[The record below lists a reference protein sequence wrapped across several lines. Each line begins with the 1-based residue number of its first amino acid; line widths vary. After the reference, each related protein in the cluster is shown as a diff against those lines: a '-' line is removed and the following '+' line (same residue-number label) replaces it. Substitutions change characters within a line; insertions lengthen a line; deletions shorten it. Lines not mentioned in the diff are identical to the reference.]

1 MRKFILLLTLAMSVM
16 ATAEVQVDDEF
27 FAKRS
32 TLLDNLA
39 KETWSIKSPE
49 NVIKVNEL
57 PEVFSVDNIKAD
69 WYGEPIDPVSISF
82 NINPE
87 TMALLVRVFNDDDVW
102 YDHTFNSAQQC
113 VVLTYEYDLLIDL
126 DDEPTFDHE
135 FSLAAL
141 EPDGTKAWISFANY
155 GHPYAHFADHRPMS
169 LADISPLILHLTQQ
183 QLTDIY
189 DYLSQLSDHRYIN
202 RWPYDAL

>member
-1 MRKFILLLTLAMSVM
+1 MSVM
-16 ATAEVQVDDEF
+16 ATAEVQVDDVF

-32 TLLDNLA
+32 TFIDNLA

-57 PEVFSVDNIKAD
+57 PETFYVDSIRAD
-69 WYGEPIDPVSISF
+69 WYGEPIDPVYISF
-82 NINPE
+82 NINPA

-113 VVLTYEYDLLIDL
+113 VVLTYELLIDWDSL
-126 DDEPTFDHE
+126 DELTFEFDHE

-183 QLTDIY
+183 QLNDIY